1 MSFLDSRTRS
11 APAGFGQPLKR
22 QEDPRLLTGRG
33 RFSDDLNLPGQAHA
47 CFVRSP
53 HAHARIRAIDAA
65 AALAMPGVL
74 AVLTGRDAQADGL
87 APMPHRPVPTNP
99 NEFPLGGREGAP
111 IFVSPFPV
119 LPSDRARFAGEA
131 VAMVIAGSAAAAAD
145 AAERVV
151 VDYEPLPSV
160 TATRDAIAPGAPVLW
175 DDLGGNVCVDSMA
188 GDARATDAAFARA
201 AHVVRLDTWVPRI
214 TGVPMEP
221 RAAVG
226 AYDPAAG
233 RYTLYAGSGGS
244 VRLKTDLA
252 EILNVPEHAVRVVA
266 RDVGGNYGTRNSS
279 YPEFALVVWAA
290 RRLGRPVKWTC
301 QRREAFLT
309 DYQARDLV
317 STMELALDGDGNFL
331 ALRGGNV
338 SNVGAHA
345 VTFVPLN
352 KGRELSTSVYRLP
365 EAAVRGRAVHSN
377 VSPLAAY
384 RSAGRPQVMFVIE
397 RLIDLAA
404 RRHGFDRVALRRRNL
419 VPPTAMPYTNPFGI
433 VYDSGDYPS
442 TQDRVLALADWAGFE
457 ARRAEARRRGRLRGI
472 GLANYIEIATGA
484 PRERAHV
491 TARPDGWID
500 VVIGTLSAGQ
510 GHETAFP
517 QLVAEWLGVE
527 PSRVRLIAGDTDLVA
542 VGGGS
547 HSGRSMRLAGVVMAK
562 AADRLVAKGARLAA
576 WRLES
581 AVADLEFA
589 NRHFVVRGTD
599 RSVDLFEV
607 AAAALGSDAPADLR
621 GPLDGE
627 CDETVSTPSFPYGSA
642 VCELEID
649 PETGGVEIVR
659 YTSVDDVG
667 RAINPLIVHG
677 QTHGGIAQGVG
688 QALCE
693 LCDYDPGSGQLRS
706 ATFME
711 YAMPRADVLPS
722 FTTEISEVES
732 TANPLGLRGGGEG
745 GTTPALGAVVNA
757 AVDALAHLGVEHLEM
772 PLTPERVWRAMREAS
787 AR

>member
-1 MSFLDSRTRS
+1 
-11 APAGFGQPLKR
+11 
-22 QEDPRLLTGRG
+22 
-33 RFSDDLNLPGQAHA
+33 
-47 CFVRSP
+47 
-53 HAHARIRAIDAA
+53 
-65 AALAMPGVL
+65 
-74 AVLTGRDAQADGL
+74 
-87 APMPHRPVPTNP
+87 
-99 NEFPLGGREGAP
+99 
-111 IFVSPFPV
+111 
-119 LPSDRARFAGEA
+119 
-131 VAMVIAGSAAAAAD
+131 
-145 AAERVV
+145 
-151 VDYEPLPSV
+151 
-160 TATRDAIAPGAPVLW
+160 
-175 DDLGGNVCVDSMA
+175 
-188 GDARATDAAFARA
+188 
-201 AHVVRLDTWVPRI
+201 
-214 TGVPMEP
+214 
-221 RAAVG
+221 
-226 AYDPAAG
+226 
-233 RYTLYAGSGGS
+233 
-244 VRLKTDLA
+244 
-252 EILNVPEHAVRVVA
+252 
-266 RDVGGNYGTRNSS
+266 
-279 YPEFALVVWAA
+279 
-290 RRLGRPVKWTC
+290 
-301 QRREAFLT
+301 
-309 DYQARDLV
+309 
-317 STMELALDGDGNFL
+317 
-331 ALRGGNV
+331 
-338 SNVGAHA
+338 
-345 VTFVPLN
+345 
-352 KGRELSTSVYRLP
+352 
-365 EAAVRGRAVHSN
+365 
-377 VSPLAAY
+377 
-384 RSAGRPQVMFVIE
+384 
-397 RLIDLAA
+397 
-404 RRHGFDRVALRRRNL
+404 
-419 VPPTAMPYTNPFGI
+419 MPYTNPFGI
-433 VYDSGDYPS
+433 LYDSGDYPS
-442 TQDRVLALADWAGFE
+442 TQDRVLALADWAGFD

-547 HSGRSMRLAGVVMAK
+547 HSGRSMRLGGVVMAK

-589 NRHFVVRGTD
+589 NRRFVVRGTD

-607 AAAALGSDAPADLR
+607 AAAALGRDAPADLR

-642 VCELEID
+642 VCEVEID

-693 LCDYDPGSGQLRS
+693 RCDYDPESGQLRS

-772 PLTPERVWRAMREAS
+772 PLTPERVWRAIREAS
-787 AR
+787 GG